1 MDAGHE
7 LAAILETPCSAR
19 LLRTRLRN
27 MTQTDAT
34 KARIEAIRQ
43 GWRDANVTPLWETTV
58 HKPAD
63 NTPRAYHWRW
73 QVLRPL
79 IDQAIEVTGMDNAE
93 RRVLALTNP
102 DAIGGRNTTTN
113 LNGCLQVLMPGESA
127 RPHRHTPNALRFV
140 LEGGGAT
147 TVVDG
152 KRCPMEEG
160 DLVITPGMSWH
171 AHFHDGTAP
180 IVWFDALDVP
190 LHQYLGTAVFEPGPP
205 KDLPKPTDDAAFAVP
220 NIVPELDGAPSYS
233 PVFRYPWAAS
243 VAALAAAPVARDGS
257 RKIRYVN
264 PMTGGPVMSLLD
276 CHMSRIEPGAET
288 IPYRTTAN
296 AVGVVVAGSGVSRVG
311 NETFAWSPKDI
322 FSMPHGNWVSH
333 RCDEGSATLLVVTD
347 REVLRRLDLLTEE
360 YGNEP
365 AL

>member
-1 MDAGHE
+1 MVPGIVSATD
-7 LAAILETPCSAR
+7 TPK
-19 LLRTRLRN
+19 TRL
-27 MTQTDAT
+27 
-34 KARIEAIRQ
+34 EAIRQ
-43 GWRDANVTPLWETTV
+43 AWRDANVTPLWETTA

-63 NTPRAYHWRW
+63 GTPRAYHWKW

-79 IDQAIEVTGMDNAE
+79 IDQAIEVTSMENAE

-152 KRCPMEEG
+152 KSCPMAEG
-160 DLVITPGMSWH
+160 DLIITPGMSWH
-171 AHFHDGTAP
+171 AHSHDGNAP

-205 KDLPKPTDDAAFAVP
+205 KDLAAPTDDAAFAVP
-220 NIVPELDGAPSYS
+220 NIVPELPAAASRYS
-233 PVFRYPWAAS
+233 PVFRYPWSAS
-243 VAALAAAPVARDGS
+243 LAALAAAPLARDGS

-264 PMTGGPVMSLLD
+264 PLTGGPVMSLVD
-276 CHMSRIEPGAET
+276 CYMSRVEAGAET
-288 IPYRTTAN
+288 IPYRTTSN
-296 AVGVVVAGSGVSRVG
+296 AVGVVVEGAGSSRVG
-311 NETFAWSPKDI
+311 NETFAWQPKDI

-333 RCDEGSATLLVVTD
+333 RCESGSATLFVVTD
-347 REVLRRLDLLTEE
+347 REVLRRLDLLSEE
-360 YGNEP
+360 YGNQRT
-365 AL
+365 L

>member
-1 MDAGHE
+1 M
-7 LAAILETPCSAR
+7 S
-19 LLRTRLRN
+19 
-27 MTQTDAT
+27 QTDAAT
-34 KARIEAIRQ
+34 RLDAIRQ
-43 GWRDANVTPLWETTV
+43 AWRDANVTPLWETTA

-63 NTPRAYHWRW
+63 TTPRAYHWKW

-79 IDQAIEVTGMDNAE
+79 IDQAIEVIGMENAE

-152 KRCPMEEG
+152 KSCPMAEG
-160 DLVITPGMSWH
+160 DLIITPGMSWH
-171 AHFHDGTAP
+171 QHSHAGTAP

-205 KDLPKPTDDAAFAVP
+205 KNLPEPIDDAAFTVP
-220 NIVPELDGAPSYS
+220 NIVPELPGTASGYS

-243 VAALAAAPVARDGS
+243 VEALRAAPLARDRA

-276 CHMSRIEPGAET
+276 CYMTRIEAGAET
-288 IPYRTTAN
+288 IPYRTTNN
-296 AVGVVVAGSGVSRVG
+296 AVGVVVEGAGTSQIGD
-311 NETFAWSPKDI
+311 ETFAWQPKDI

-333 RCDEGSATLLVVTD
+333 RCDNDSATLFVVTD
-347 REVLRRLDLLTEE
+347 REVLRRLDLLIEE
-360 YGNEP
+360 YGNERR
-365 AL
+365 

>member
-1 MDAGHE
+1 M
-7 LAAILETPCSAR
+7 S
-19 LLRTRLRN
+19 
-27 MTQTDAT
+27 QTDAAKT
-34 KARIEAIRQ
+34 RMDAIRQ
-43 GWRDANVTPLWETTV
+43 GWRDANVTPLWETTA
-58 HKPAD
+58 HRPAD
-63 NTPRAYHWRW
+63 NTPRAYHWKW

-79 IDQAIEVTGMDNAE
+79 IDQAIEVTGMENAE

-152 KRCPMEEG
+152 KSCPMAEG
-160 DLVITPGMSWH
+160 DLIITPGMSWH
-171 AHFHDGTAP
+171 EHRHDGNAP

-205 KDLPKPTDDAAFAVP
+205 KDLPQPTDDAAFAVA
-220 NIVPELDGAPSYS
+220 NIVPELPGASGYS

-243 VAALAAAPVARDGS
+243 TAALAAAPLARDGS

-264 PMTGGPVMSLLD
+264 PMTGGPVMSLVD
-276 CHMSRIEPGAET
+276 CYMTRVEAGAPT
-288 IPYRTTAN
+288 IPYRTTSN
-296 AVGVVVAGSGVSRVG
+296 AVGVVVGGSGTSRIG
-311 NETFAWSPKDI
+311 NETFAWQPKDI

-333 RCDEGSATLLVVTD
+333 RCESGSATLFVVTD
-347 REVLRRLDLLTEE
+347 REVLRRLDLLSEE
-360 YGNEP
+360 YGNERR
-365 AL
+365 